1 MSMNISVSANP
12 RKLTATKINEST
24 IMTVLAIYYLFD
36 ATISNISVI
45 LLFGQ
50 FYWWRK
56 PEYLQKITDKDLN
69 CHIPLAI
76 SISHFLGLHN
86 D

>member
-1 MSMNISVSANP
+1 
-12 RKLTATKINEST
+12 
-24 IMTVLAIYYLFD
+24 MTVLAIYYLFD
-36 ATISNISVI
+36 IDLGWFMVFSATISNISVI

-69 CHIPLAI
+69 CHVPLAI